1 MGRKD
6 AELAQQAQQV
16 AQQAQQLREARR
28 EAAATDERM
37 QQMKQ
42 AVAAEA
48 LAAAEVLDKAEQA
61 AQLLGQQLLSMMQ
74 SRQGDESDGEE
85 EEVAVLRSAQG
96 ERLSQEDADALFEE
110 LEFLQQQLAAK
121 QAAAEDALNR
131 AEAAEAEASSLR
143 ERLINAA
150 AVPPPVAAAG
160 YNASLEKELMGC
172 RVDRLVVAG
181 HNASLEKELAAAQSA
196 AAAAEAE
203 AQAMASQ
210 NSALQEEVSR
220 LRQAAQAASA
230 AAGSA
235 AKPKGFGAPARDG
248 NELAAALARVSDLER
263 QCAELRDAA
272 ARKDAVLAKSRKFIE
287 SYLSRSSVQRMTRG
301 ASGAADEDGAS
312 VNGQ

>member
-160 YNASLEKELMGC
+160 YNASLEKEL
-172 RVDRLVVAG
+172 
-181 HNASLEKELAAAQSA
+181 AAAQSA